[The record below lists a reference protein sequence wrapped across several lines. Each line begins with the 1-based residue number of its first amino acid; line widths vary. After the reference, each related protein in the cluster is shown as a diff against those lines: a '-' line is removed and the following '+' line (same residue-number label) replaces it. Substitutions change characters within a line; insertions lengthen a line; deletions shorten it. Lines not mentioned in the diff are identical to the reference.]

1 MFPGWRRACKS
12 AKGMATLQIP
22 FSRWDWPNSEASSS
36 ESNNKE
42 NDQKNHKNH
51 IHHSDNHPG
60 YSNFISTNNNHRSD
74 VQNCSHPRSNP
85 IAASLSSLSA
95 MLLEGQA
102 VLAHQTS
109 NAIWLFIGLNSG
121 AIWKW
126 TINSVRNIFI
136 FFIYLYKKIGY

>member
-1 MFPGWRRACKS
+1 
-12 AKGMATLQIP
+12 MATLQIP
-22 FSRWDWPNSEASSS
+22 LSRWDWPNLEASSS
-36 ESNNKE
+36 EKNLFDKE
-42 NDQKNHKNH
+42 NKRTSHKDQNHHNN
-51 IHHSDNHPG
+51 NHPG
-60 YSNFISTNNNHRSD
+60 YNNFISTNNNHRSD

-95 MLLEGQA
+95 MLLEDQA

-126 TINSVRNIFI
+126 TISLVKTYTLSYTLIH
-136 FFIYLYKKIGY
+136 